1 MSTRSNMASI
11 EIVDRSGLISGL
23 YEQLVLNP
31 REIALVTIDMHRGHL
46 DMDVATMPARPEDA
60 SRVVRN
66 ARAAL
71 DFARARKTPV
81 LRVFLVYRKIG
92 NIGRE
97 DMLSAH

>member
-1 MSTRSNMASI
+1 MPNCSNIASI
-11 EIVDRSGLISGL
+11 EIVDRSSLISGL
-23 YEQLVLNP
+23 YEQLVSNP

-71 DFARARKTPV
+71 DFARARAIPV
-81 LRVFLVYRKIG
+81 IHVILVYRKIRD
-92 NIGRE
+92 NGRE
-97 DMLSAH
+97 DMLL